1 MKNESVAAAVD
12 AAVVLQA
19 EQMGTSHKVEA
30 VKVAMKEWACPVCTV
45 INKPGGSKCAVCG
58 EAVPSEACVNEEE
71 ERAKKEAEDRAKK
84 EEEER
89 IEREKKL
96 EEEVRQQ
103 NELKKK
109 QEEENREAVRS
120 EFESTK
126 KFLEESKV
134 HGFIFSSIKG
144 GRDRTPILVGAV
156 MSNSAQGVAD
166 VHLKSLSYRNAY
178 RSIQKSS

>member
-1 MKNESVAAAVD
+1 MASQKAAA
-12 AAVVLQA
+12 A
-19 EQMGTSHKVEA
+19 KVA
-30 VKVAMKEWACPVCTV
+30 VKEWTCPVCTV
-45 INKPGGSKCAVCG
+45 INKPGGSKCGVCAA
-58 EAVPSEACVNEEE
+58 EVPSEACVDEEE

-109 QEEENREAVRS
+109 QEEEHREMVRS

-126 KFLEESKV
+126 
-134 HGFIFSSIKG
+134 
-144 GRDRTPILVGAV
+144 
-156 MSNSAQGVAD
+156 
-166 VHLKSLSYRNAY
+166 
-178 RSIQKSS
+178 